1 MAKKEILGFGFVPAE
16 SEHHILVSI
25 PDSRGGSVV
34 ISEHLTWDPA
44 TESGRITLAPGEED
58 SKVKAIL
65 SRSKWDKIAEF
76 VEAEF
81 NDRLRRQNLRS
92 GKWKPGMVPVARL
105 MGKELILLSWAIEDA
120 DPALI
125 PAALNNW
132 QGLLPE
138 ERWWLFTMTNAATG
152 HAVNGRNK
160 GWRKAV
166 RFALT
171 ENPTTDQPAHP
182 GHELFELIREQTNKF
197 SLTGD
202 SKKGKKRTHKPE
214 RKKSNAR
221 TE

>member
-1 MAKKEILGFGFVPAE
+1 MVKKEIIGFGFVPAE
-16 SEHHILVSI
+16 SQHHVLVSI
-25 PDSRGGSVV
+25 PASRSDSVV

-44 TESGRITLAPGEED
+44 AEAKKITLAPGEED
-58 SKVKAIL
+58 SKVKVIL
-65 SRSKWDKIAEF
+65 PRLKWDKIADF

-92 GKWKPGMVPVARL
+92 AKWRSGEIPVARL
-105 MGKELILLSWAIEDA
+105 LGKELILLAWAIEDA

-160 GWRKAV
+160 GWRKAI

-171 ENPTTDQPAHP
+171 ENPTTGQPVHP
-182 GHELFELIREQTNKF
+182 GLELFELIREQTNRFTPIK
-197 SLTGD
+197 D
-202 SKKGKKRTHKPE
+202 AHPSKTS
-214 RKKSNAR
+214 RKKNA
-221 TE
+221 